1 MKRVILGHPLIQL
14 ESIDSTNLHATQLLR
29 MGQVTEGTVIL
40 AGYQTHGRG
49 QGKNQWVSEKGLNLL
64 MSIILKPDFLPAM
77 KQFYL
82 SMSIAAGIQQY
93 ISGLGIPAMIKWP
106 NDILTRGFKLA
117 GILIENT
124 VMSSCLATSVIGIG
138 MNVNQ
143 QSFPADLPN
152 ATSLSL
158 ETGKTYDLTE
168 TLRNLISHLENSIN
182 LLYERRF
189 SDTRTI
195 YLNHLWKLNTR
206 STFTDNAGI
215 YEGKIVDV
223 AETGELVV
231 MKKTGETILY
241 EFKEV
246 MF

>member
-1 MKRVILGHPLIQL
+1 MHVEIGKIVKRLPAVT
-14 ESIDSTNLHATQLLR
+14 STNTEAARLIKENRAP
-29 MGQVTEGTVIL
+29 EGTVIL

-64 MSIILKPDFLPAM
+64 MSLILKPDFLPAM

-168 TLRNLISHLENSIN
+168 TMRNLISHLENSIN

-206 STFTDNAGI
+206 STFTDNTGSH
-215 YEGKIVDV
+215 EGKIVDV

-246 MF
+246 VF